1 MVGVTE
7 WVRDL
12 LLSRGALVEERSTEG
27 PEPAQ
32 GADVLRALLPAE
44 VAAALGVGEWLSLN
58 FGASAGADDPV
69 EWMERMAPLLPF
81 GNVVMGARLRLP
93 ALAPRIHTE
102 SVLAR
107 ELIIQNGI
115 YRLVEDYSGSAEY
128 FVFTFHYTVE
138 SDERSTGLMKV
149 ALNTAAQSY
158 VPQVHAFWNAV
169 QLELEDDPEFRIP
182 GELMVRMHPFAGA
195 IAQDQVRQLITGLE
209 QTANR
214 RLARDCERVE
224 SYYRGL
230 LAQIDKRIRRK
241 SAETLP
247 NAGANEGAKEG
258 AVEKERSRAEATE
271 LDRTAKLDDLVRKYS
286 LRVQIQLVSV
296 LVMRLPVREIVVR
309 LIRKKEER
317 TRTLHWNLF
326 LKRLEQVLCEKC
338 GRPAHP
344 LKLCDKVH
352 CLCQQC
358 FRGCPK
364 CGRTYCRV
372 CQPRCKCQTMARQIS

>member
-7 WVRDL
+7 WLRDL
-12 LLSRGALVEERSTEG
+12 LLSRGALVEKEESD
-27 PEPAQ
+27 
-32 GADVLRALLPAE
+32 DVLRALLPAE
-44 VAAALGVGEWLSLN
+44 VAAALGAGEWLSLN

-69 EWMERMAPLLPF
+69 DWMERLAPLLPP
-81 GNVVMGARLRLP
+81 GNLVTSARLRLP

-128 FVFTFHYTVE
+128 FVFTFQYTVE

-169 QLELEDDPEFRIP
+169 QLELEDDPEFRMP
-182 GELMVRMHPFAGA
+182 GELLVRMQPFAGA
-195 IAQDQVRQLITGLE
+195 IVQDQVRPLITGLE

-214 RLARDCERVE
+214 RLARDCARVE
-224 SYYRGL
+224 SYYREL
-230 LAQIDKRIRRK
+230 LAQIDKRIKRK
-241 SAETLP
+241 SGDA
-247 NAGANEGAKEG
+247 AANE

-271 LDRTAKLDDLVRKYS
+271 LDRNAKLDDLVRKYS

-344 LKLCDKVH
+344 LNLCEKVH

-358 FRGCPK
+358 FCGCPK

-372 CQPRCKCQTMARQIS
+372 CQPRCKCQTISPIKSPV

>member
-1 MVGVTE
+1 MVSVTE
-7 WVRDL
+7 WARDL
-12 LLSRGALVEERSTEG
+12 LLSRGALVESEEG
-27 PEPAQ
+27 D
-32 GADVLRALLPAE
+32 DVLRALLPSE
-44 VAAALGVGEWLSLN
+44 VATALGAGEWLSLN

-69 EWMERMAPLLPF
+69 DWMERLALLLPS
-81 GNVVMGARLRLP
+81 GNLITGARLRLP

-128 FVFTFHYTVE
+128 FVFTFQYTVE
-138 SDERSTGLMKV
+138 SDERSTGIVKV
-149 ALNTAAQSY
+149 SLNTAAQSY

-169 QLELEDDPEFRIP
+169 QLELEDDPEFRMP
-182 GELMVRMHPFAGA
+182 GEQLVRMHPFAGA
-195 IAQDQVRQLITGLE
+195 IAQDQVRPLITGLE
-209 QTANR
+209 ETAKR
-214 RLARDCERVE
+214 RLTRDSARVE

-241 SAETLP
+241 SGDA
-247 NAGANEGAKEG
+247 AAKEG
-258 AVEKERSRAEATE
+258 TIEKERSRAEATE
-271 LDRTAKLDDLVRKYS
+271 LDRNAKLDDLVRKYS

-317 TRTLHWNLF
+317 TRTLHWNTF

-344 LKLCDKVH
+344 LNLCEKVH

-358 FRGCPK
+358 FAGCAK

-372 CQPRCKCQTMARQIS
+372 CQPRCKCQTMG